1 MIAAVFV
8 PGSLLITSG
17 AHVPSAARY
26 ELGTWVAAGRRGS
39 FLLPCSTP
47 EGTAFVSSRP
57 GINIMVSSGTPLL
70 HCPFAT
76 CMRVSAA
83 KGKLNARLHM
93 SEGTFMPRPMRAQV
107 LGFRLPGSIKGR
119 HYQLSPQYAEPP
131 EGDLTWWGA
140 DVQPSLSNKNEEDK
154 RSRDKVPLI
163 AVLVLR
169 LVCMVL
175 RVAERVLIRSKR
187 ARPARRGL
195 LDGVSQTFKRSP

>member
-1 MIAAVFV
+1 MSRSTRIRQAASTERSAIRSCRKDPATRFKLLLMIAAVFV

-83 KGKLNARLHM
+83 KGKLKKERNNYI
-93 SEGTFMPRPMRAQV
+93 SKE
-107 LGFRLPGSIKGR
+107 I
-119 HYQLSPQYAEPP
+119 
-131 EGDLTWWGA
+131 
-140 DVQPSLSNKNEEDK
+140 KNERNKETDNK
-154 RSRDKVPLI
+154 RNN
-163 AVLVLR
+163 
-169 LVCMVL
+169 
-175 RVAERVLIRSKR
+175 ERTNERTNERMK
-187 ARPARRGL
+187 
-195 LDGVSQTFKRSP
+195 